1 MLNTSK
7 LLADYSILHV
17 LCALQKGNVFAVL
30 KENSAGIIVQDI
42 ATEFSLD
49 STILEALCDFLIIN
63 VPEILAKENEK
74 YILKNFFYDKRF
86 QNTLFFALAY
96 ESVFS
101 NTASLLKKEVRY
113 GQDVIR
119 DGEYL
124 GISSA
129 LYNERAWDAVI
140 DLLRS
145 MEVSTVVDLGCS
157 IGDFLARVQKNFPR
171 MCSIGVEVDPVAAAI
186 AQETLSSR
194 SDQEVLIIDGDAATP
209 EIWKDSIMQ
218 KGNPSGTL
226 FIGITM
232 WHEFLYKGEQH
243 LLDIFFQYR
252 TLFPGSTFVVV
263 EYNGFSVPETM
274 LLPESRRES
283 ASVYQLVHP
292 LTQQG
297 LPQSPSKWRGL
308 LEKSGMRLEKTISVY
323 PNTTIYVATL

>member
-42 ATEFSLD
+42 ATELSLD
-49 STILEALCDFLIIN
+49 STILESLCDFLVIN
-63 VPEILAKENEK
+63 VPEILVKENEK
-74 YILKNFFYDKRF
+74 YVLKNFFYDKQF

-129 LYNERAWDAVI
+129 LYNERAWDVVI
-140 DLLRS
+140 DLLRG
-145 MEVSTVVDLGCS
+145 MEINTVVDLGCS
-157 IGDFLARVQKNFPR
+157 IGDFLIRVQKNFPR
-171 MCSIGVEVDPVAAAI
+171 MHSIGVEVDSVAAAI
-186 AQETLSSR
+186 ARKTLSSQ
-194 SDQEVLIIDGDAATP
+194 SDRDVLIIDGDAATP
-209 EIWKDSIMQ
+209 EAWKDLIVQDGDRSA
-218 KGNPSGTL
+218 TL

-232 WHEFLYKGEQH
+232 WHEFLYKGEQY
-243 LLDIFFQYR
+243 LLDIFSQYK
-252 TLFPGSTFVVV
+252 TLFPGSTFMVV
-263 EYNGFSVPETM
+263 EYNGFSVSESM
-274 LLPESRRES
+274 LLPESHRES
-283 ASVYQLVHP
+283 VSVYQLVHP
-292 LTQQG
+292 LTLQG
-297 LPQSPSKWRGL
+297 LPQPPSKWREL
-308 LEKSGMRLEKTISVY
+308 FERSGMQVKKTIDVY
-323 PNTTIYVATL
+323 PNTTIYIATL